1 MSVDHANADRLP
13 GWMPRQ
19 RSAPPSRCYGDGGV
33 RWRDLLSFAYR
44 VIRKRFM
51 ANTMLLQLDTSV
63 NPPCGSF
70 RWYKRPRSRRYSIRN
85 YRRVIN
91 VLTKLFVGM
100 KICFKEVAQ

>member
-44 VIRKRFM
+44 VIRKRFI

-70 RWYKRPRSRRYSIRN
+70 RWYKRPRSRRYSSKINDDYKFRVF
-85 YRRVIN
+85 RR
-91 VLTKLFVGM
+91 
-100 KICFKEVAQ
+100 ICG